1 MSLRGGR
8 EFLMIPGPTMVP
20 DEVLSAMHR
29 PAVDIYSGPLVDVTM
44 SCLRDLRTVFRTTGD
59 TYIYAANGHGA
70 WESALTNT
78 LSRGDRVVVL
88 ESGLFALG
96 WAEMAK
102 RLGIDVIILPGG
114 WRRAADP
121 DQLQAF
127 LRNDREGRVKAVL
140 LTQVDTA
147 SGVLNDI
154 PAIRR
159 AVDEAGHGALLMVDL
174 IASLGA
180 IPFEMDEWGVDV
192 AVAASQKGL
201 MMTPG
206 LSFVAASPRAK
217 QVHPKADLRTFYWD
231 WSFRDGPEHY
241 QKYCGTCPEHLMFG
255 FRKAL
260 DLILSEGLDNVHQR
274 HRLLAEATRRAV
286 AEWAKGGAID
296 FNILQPDQ
304 RSDSV
309 TVLAMDEA
317 HATPLLDYCRD
328 VCGVVLGIAI
338 GPASGRG
345 FRIGHMGHINAPTLL
360 GTLGVI
366 EMGLAALGIPHGSGG
381 CSAAIAYLAEKTDR
395 TSN

>member
-1 MSLRGGR
+1 
-8 EFLMIPGPTMVP
+8 MIPGPTTVP

-29 PAVDIYSGPLVDVTM
+29 PAIDIYSGPLIDVTM
-44 SCLRDLRTVFRTTGD
+44 SCLRDLRKVFRTSGD

-70 WESALTNT
+70 WEAALTNT
-78 LSRGDRVVVL
+78 LSRGDRIVVL

-102 RLGIDVIILPGG
+102 RLAIDVVILPGD

-121 DQLQAF
+121 AQLKSYLAD
-127 LRNDREGRVKAVL
+127 DREGRTKAVL

-159 AVDEAGHGALLMVDL
+159 AIDAAGHGALLMVDL

-180 IPFEMDEWGVDV
+180 VPFEMDDWGADV

-206 LSFVAASPRAK
+206 LSFVAASSKAK
-217 QVHPKADLRTFYWD
+217 TAHRSADLRTFYWD

-255 FRKAL
+255 FRKSL
-260 DLILSEGLDNVHQR
+260 DMILDEELDNVYRR

-286 AEWAKGGAID
+286 TEWAKGGAIE
-296 FNILQPDQ
+296 FNILEPAQ

-309 TVLAMDEA
+309 TVISMNEA
-317 HATPLLDYCRD
+317 QAASLLEYCRYM
-328 VCGVVLGIAI
+328 CGVILGIAI
-338 GPASGRG
+338 GPASNQG
-345 FRIGHMGHINAPTLL
+345 FRIAHMGHVNAPTLL
-360 GTLGVI
+360 GTLAVI
-366 EMGLAALGIPHGSGG
+366 EMGLLALGIPHGPGG
-381 CSAAIAYLAEKTDR
+381 CSAAIAYLAEEAGHL
-395 TSN
+395 SA